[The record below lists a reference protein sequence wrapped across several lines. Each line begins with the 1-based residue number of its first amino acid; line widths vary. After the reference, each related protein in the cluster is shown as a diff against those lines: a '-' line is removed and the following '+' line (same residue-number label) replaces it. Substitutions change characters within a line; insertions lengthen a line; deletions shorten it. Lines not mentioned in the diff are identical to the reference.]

1 MSTAT
6 KMRLLVVHA
15 DAGFRQGLVR
25 GLGLNP
31 WIDVVGAAMSGR
43 TALPKVVS
51 YRPDVVV
58 VDLDQNEAE
67 GLDLLQ
73 YLERSH
79 PGILRLAITSPAVQ
93 ESSASAVA
101 RMNDVDV
108 VSRSA
113 GGPDDA
119 ALARLV
125 QDVVAPLLRRTSS
138 RGGPGGDPPL
148 RPVPAP
154 DVEIAARP
162 SVSAPAPAPLPAAA
176 AAAVAVGPPPS
187 PLPPR
192 PSHQVASLGARA
204 PHVLGIGVSTGGP
217 KALAVFLPMLPA
229 DFPLPIVVVQH
240 MPPKFTKS
248 LAESLDKNCRL
259 RVREAQNN
267 DKLERGT
274 ILIAPGG
281 FHLRVLGS
289 DGAATV
295 RITEDPPECSCRP
308 SVDYLFRS
316 LVEVY
321 GARTMGVVLTGM
333 GEDGWIGSRLIR
345 SAGGSVL
352 AQDEAT
358 STVFGMPRGPIE
370 AGIAR
375 AVPLER
381 MAESVVAVVKGV
393 PCS

>member
-1 MSTAT
+1 MTTTT

-25 GLGLNP
+25 ALGLNP
-31 WIDVVGAAMSGR
+31 WVEVVGAAMSGR

-93 ESSASAVA
+93 DSSASVVA
-101 RMNDVDV
+101 RMADVDV
-108 VSRSA
+108 VSRTA
-113 GGPDDA
+113 AAPDDA
-119 ALARLV
+119 VLSRLA
-125 QDVVAPLLRRTSS
+125 QDVVAPLLRRSS
-138 RGGPGGDPPL
+138 ARSGLAGEAPARPTPVAPPE
-148 RPVPAP
+148 PEP
-154 DVEIAARP
+154 AART
-162 SVSAPAPAPLPAAA
+162 PAAPPPP
-176 AAAVAVGPPPS
+176 PPPS
-187 PLPPR
+187 PVPACPPSAPR
-192 PSHQVASLGARA
+192 SPIAPAAVGVRA

-281 FHLRVLGS
+281 FHLRVVGS
-289 DGAATV
+289 DGAAMV

-321 GARTMGVVLTGM
+321 GARSMGVVLTGM

-345 SAGGSVL
+345 AAGGSVL

-381 MAESVVAVVKGV
+381 MAESVVAVAKGGS
-393 PCS
+393 CS

>member
-101 RMNDVDV
+101 RMTDVDV

-125 QDVVAPLLRRTSS
+125 QDVVAPLLRRSSS
-138 RGGPGGDPPL
+138 RVGPGGDPPL
-148 RPVPAP
+148 RPVLAP

-162 SVSAPAPAPLPAAA
+162 
-176 AAAVAVGPPPS
+176 
-187 PLPPR
+187 
-192 PSHQVASLGARA
+192 
-204 PHVLGIGVSTGGP
+204 
-217 KALAVFLPMLPA
+217 
-229 DFPLPIVVVQH
+229 
-240 MPPKFTKS
+240 
-248 LAESLDKNCRL
+248 
-259 RVREAQNN
+259 
-267 DKLERGT
+267 
-274 ILIAPGG
+274 
-281 FHLRVLGS
+281 
-289 DGAATV
+289 
-295 RITEDPPECSCRP
+295 
-308 SVDYLFRS
+308 
-316 LVEVY
+316 
-321 GARTMGVVLTGM
+321 
-333 GEDGWIGSRLIR
+333 
-345 SAGGSVL
+345 
-352 AQDEAT
+352 
-358 STVFGMPRGPIE
+358 
-370 AGIAR
+370 
-375 AVPLER
+375 
-381 MAESVVAVVKGV
+381 
-393 PCS
+393 